1 MNFQFVEYRLIGCE
15 VEFMNISK
23 KMLISLI
30 GVAVGVIFIISWLFL
45 TIQNESEKNR
55 AAQIISYGQFCMA
68 DVVSSSS
75 IHINETRRYDG
86 DTYSWVYVSYTVDGV
101 RYNNVYAGTTKWK
114 VSEGD
119 QIMIYYNPSNPQ
131 ECVASIYGF
140 GFYTQSYSY
149 LFMVG
154 VVIICIVI
162 LPPIF
167 LKVKRKHELKYA
179 AQREEMINKNR
190 VQNLYYT
197 DYNDDNNGQ
206 NKY

>member
-1 MNFQFVEYRLIGCE
+1 
-15 VEFMNISK
+15 MNISK
-23 KMLISLI
+23 KMLISII
-30 GVAVGVIFIISWLFL
+30 GVAVGVILIISWLFL
-45 TIQNESEKNR
+45 TIKNESEKAR

-75 IHINETRRYDG
+75 IHVNETFRHSG

-101 RYNNVYAGTTKWK
+101 SYNNVYAGTTKWG

-119 QIMIYYNPSNPQ
+119 KIMIYYDPANPQ
-131 ECVASIYGF
+131 ECTASIYGF

-149 LFMVG
+149 LFMAG
-154 VVIICIVI
+154 VVVICVVI

-167 LKVKRKHELKYA
+167 LKRKRKKDLQYE
-179 AQREEMINKNR
+179 AQREQMIEQNR

-197 DYNDDNNGQ
+197 DYNDDNEQ